1 MFHKPF
7 ESSKSYSESEFRP
20 FYNNRKLIVLFL
32 YESIVRLLALTNV
45 GTVDIFR
52 IGRRQQQHL
61 DQILCIPHCEDKA
74 LKVLDTEFLWH
85 TLSETQRSSFRCF
98 QVCS

>member
-7 ESSKSYSESEFRP
+7 ESSKSYSEIEFRS

-32 YESIVRLLALTNV
+32 YESIVRLLSLTNV

-52 IGRRQQQHL
+52 IGQHQHL
-61 DQILCIPHCEDKA
+61 DEILCIPHCEDKA
-74 LKVLDTEFLWH
+74 LKVLDIEFLWH
-85 TLSETQRSSFRCF
+85 TLSKTQRSSFRCF
-98 QVCS
+98 QVSS